1 MKVKT
6 KFYGEVEVDPEGIFH
21 FPRGIPGFEEEK
33 EYIYI
38 QHEDS
43 AFGCLQSCRQ
53 VETAFIVLS
62 PFLICPDYDFEL
74 TAADQEELGVS
85 KLEEVLVLAIV
96 TIPPGKPEEATI
108 NLQAP
113 LVINKTTKKG
123 LQVILSESGYPL
135 RCPVWAKQTPSS
147 VAAAK

>member
-21 FPRGIPGFEEEK
+21 FPAGLPGFEEDK
-33 EYIYI
+33 EYLFI

-43 AFGCLQSCRQ
+43 VFGCLQSCRQ

-74 TAADQEELGVS
+74 TAAQQEELEIS

-113 LVINKTTKKG
+113 IVINKTTKKG
-123 LQVILSESGYPL
+123 MQVILGESGYPL
-135 RCPVWAKQTPSS
+135 RCPLWAKQTSSS